1 MMSQAPV
8 NPESTGRPTGSSY
21 WSLLIRAKVI
31 RAAAALGFAL
41 HRLTHSLPSPSS
53 TVWVDSTLG
62 TSKAKKAIRLDIYD
76 PDTGSSSTNRNTG
89 RPAVIVFHGGGFVL
103 GSGTD
108 DASYAASLTVHGIVV
123 VAVSYRLAPEY
134 PYPTPLEDCAS
145 AILHI
150 HQNSDQYGIDPS
162 RLYISGFSAGGN
174 LALACL
180 HLFNNP
186 TRFQYDLP
194 PSLPAFQGGI
204 LFYPLLD
211 WTKSRESKRSTCERP
226 ELTLPTGL
234 TNLFDESYLRPDTLD
249 LTDPL
254 LSPGAASDE
263 YLKALPPIYLVLC
276 EHDMLRHEGDE
287 FASKL
292 KGLGKEISERLVEGE
307 RHGWDKVPFAVKD
320 SVGVEYQAAWEVLE
334 AWIRRGESRADTSVP

>member
-1 MMSQAPV
+1 MSEPEI
-8 NPESTGRPTGSSY
+8 NPETTGRPAGSSY
-21 WSLLIRAKVI
+21 WSLLIRAKAI

-53 TVWVDSTLG
+53 TTWVDSTLG
-62 TSKAKKAIRLDIYD
+62 GSKAKKAIRLDVYN
-76 PDTGSSSTNRNTG
+76 PVNTSKHVDRDG
-89 RPAVIVFHGGGFVL
+89 RRPAMIVFHGGGFVL

-108 DASYAASLTVHGIVV
+108 DASYAASLTAHGMVV
-123 VAVSYRLAPEY
+123 IAVSYRLAPEY

-150 HQNSDQYGIDPS
+150 HKHSDQYRIDPS
-162 RLYISGFSAGGN
+162 QLYISGFSAGGN
-174 LALACL
+174 LALSCL

-186 TRFQYDLP
+186 TKFQYNLP
-194 PSLPAFQGGI
+194 SSVPTFRGGI

-211 WTKSRESKRSTCERP
+211 WTKTRAEKRNTCERP

-234 TNLFDESYLRPDTLD
+234 TNLFDGSYLRPDLD

-254 LSPGAASDE
+254 LSPGAASDAH
-263 YLKALPPIYLVLC
+263 LQSLPPLHLVLC
-276 EHDMLRHEGDE
+276 EHDMLRREGDE
-287 FASKL
+287 LATRL
-292 KGLGKEISERLVEGE
+292 KGLGKEVSARLVEGE

-320 SVGVEYQAAWEVLE
+320 SAAVEYQAAWEVLE
-334 AWIRRGESRADTSVP
+334 DWLRRESEGTNTSTS